1 MQSNMGTADKVI
13 RSLVALV
20 VVALYLTDQISGVAA
35 IILLVIAGAFILT
48 SMVGVCPAYL
58 PFGLSTKKK

>member
-13 RSLVALV
+13 RSLAALV
-20 VVALYLTDQISGVAA
+20 VIALYYTDQISGVAA
-35 IILLVIAGAFILT
+35 IILLVVAGFMILS
-48 SMVGVCPAYL
+48 SMIGYCPAYL

>member
-1 MQSNMGTADKVI
+1 MQSNMGTTDKVI

-20 VVALYLTDQISGVAA
+20 VVVLYFTGQISGVAA
-35 IILLVIAGAFILT
+35 IILLVIAGAFIIT